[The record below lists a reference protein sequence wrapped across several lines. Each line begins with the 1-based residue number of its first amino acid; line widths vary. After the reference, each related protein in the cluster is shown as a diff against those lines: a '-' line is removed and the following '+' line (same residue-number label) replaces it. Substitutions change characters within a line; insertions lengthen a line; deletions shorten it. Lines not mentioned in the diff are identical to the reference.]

1 MLNVLSGTN
10 SLLSVFLYEREV
22 TIMNPMNPN
31 GTPLL
36 HVNLTTEEVTLH
48 RISEREKRQYIGGT
62 GLGAHFLFTNLSAG
76 VDPLGPDNLL
86 LFFTGPFSGTPVPCS
101 GRTSVMAKSP
111 LTGIW
116 GESDVGGL
124 FGRHLR
130 QLGFFGIVIEGKAS
144 SLRYLVVTE
153 NGAAIKDA
161 GELQGKDTYETHS
174 LLRQY
179 NGSSSSTMSIG
190 EAGERLVPLAAIV
203 SDGKDGRIAA
213 RGGLGAVMGSKRLK
227 AVVIT
232 KREGSR
238 PSASQLVPIAD
249 KADLTSSIRESVK
262 TIMANSEALQ
272 LDGTSGGVMA
282 CHYLEDFPLKNWQLR
297 QWPAVEPLDGTHMTE
312 TILSSRY
319 HCANCPIGCGRVV
332 QVSSGPYA
340 TPDKAAGPEYETMGS
355 LGGNLMINDLEA
367 VAKANDL
374 CNRYGMDTISVG
386 QVLGFAFEAFERGY
400 LTETETGGLPL
411 SWGDGEAVVKLI
423 HLMGKREGFG
433 EVLGL
438 GVRGACESLNI
449 DDPELQMHVKGMELP
464 SHDPRAFVSI
474 ALGYATSPRGACHL
488 QAYSHGLEA
497 WYTLEELG
505 FPEIVDRYSLDR
517 KAELTAVMQNLMSVF
532 DSLKLCKF
540 LLPGGLKIA
549 TVVRWLNDITGW
561 DYTREELLTAGE
573 RIFNLKRLF
582 NTREGI
588 SSADDTLPRRFTTG
602 PGGKHLKRL
611 LAEYYQLRGW
621 SETGIPTSETV
632 ERLGLSEIV

>member
-1 MLNVLSGTN
+1 MQRHEQEG
-10 SLLSVFLYEREV
+10 
-22 TIMNPMNPN
+22 TIMKKTNPEHP
-31 GTPLL
+31 PLL
-36 HVNLTTEEVTLH
+36 RINLTSEEAAPH
-48 RISEREKRQYIGGT
+48 EISETEKRRFIGGT
-62 GLGAHFLFTNLSAG
+62 GLGAHFLFTNLPAG
-76 VDPLGPDNLL
+76 VDPLGPDNVL

-116 GESDVGGL
+116 GESDVGGV
-124 FGRHLR
+124 FGRHLFR
-130 QLGFFGIVIEGKAS
+130 LGFFGIVIEGSAS
-144 SLRYLVVTE
+144 SLRYLVVSE
-153 NGAAIKDA
+153 NGAAFKDA
-161 GELQGKDTYETHS
+161 GELQGKDTYETHA
-174 LLRQY
+174 LLQQHH
-179 NGSSSSTMSIG
+179 GDSISTMSIG
-190 EAGERLVPLAAIV
+190 EAGERLVPLAGIV

-227 AVVIT
+227 AVVVT
-232 KREGSR
+232 KGAGGRSAGQPPS
-238 PSASQLVPIAD
+238 PSASQRVYIAD
-249 KADLTSSIRESVK
+249 KVDLTSSIRESVK
-262 TIMANSEALQ
+262 TITANSEALQ

-297 QWPAVEPLDGTHMTE
+297 QWPEVEPLDGPNMTE
-312 TILSSRY
+312 TILTSRY

-332 QVSSGPYA
+332 QVSNGPYA

-355 LGGNLMINDLEA
+355 LGGNLMINDGEA

-374 CNRYGMDTISVG
+374 CNRYGMDTISAG

-400 LTETETGGLPL
+400 ITETETDGLTL
-411 SWGDGEAVVKLI
+411 TWGDGETVIKLI
-423 HLMGKREGFG
+423 HMMGERKGFG
-433 EVLGL
+433 AVLGL
-438 GVRGACESLNI
+438 GVRGACERLGINEPS
-449 DDPELQMHVKGMELP
+449 LQMHVKGMELP
-464 SHDPRAFVSI
+464 SHDPRAFVSV

-505 FPEIVDRYSLDR
+505 FPEILDRFTLER

-549 TVVRWLNDITGW
+549 TVVRWLNDVTGW
-561 DYTREELLTAGE
+561 DYTREELLTTGE

-582 NTREGI
+582 NIREGI
-588 SSADDTLPRRFTTG
+588 SSADDTLPERFTTG

-621 SETGIPTSETV
+621 SETGIPASETV
-632 ERLGLSEIV
+632 ERLGLSDVVY